1 MICIYCIT
9 NKINNKQYVGKTTNG
24 IWRRWKE
31 HISDSKRKRKENR
44 PLYKAF
50 LKYGISNF
58 KIEILEECSFEILSK
73 REVYWINRLQTY
85 KYGYNATKGG
95 DGSQLYDYY
104 KIISLYKELK
114 YISKVAEKVQCSIDT
129 VRKCLKL
136 YNIPKYR
143 HISENVNPPKRI
155 QQYSLNGDLL
165 SEFDSVQK
173 AAEWLYVNKKVKT
186 LVSGVRGH
194 ISDAARGKIK
204 SAYKYIWK
212 YI

>member
-1 MICIYCIT
+1 MSRDI
-9 NKINNKQYVGKTTNG
+9 V
-24 IWRRWKE
+24 
-31 HISDSKRKRKENR
+31 
-44 PLYKAF
+44 
-50 LKYGISNF
+50 
-58 KIEILEECSFEILSK
+58 LE
-73 REVYWINRLQTY
+73 YW
-85 KYGYNATKGG
+85 
-95 DGSQLYDYY
+95 
-104 KIISLYKELK
+104 KIIRYKTL
-114 YISKVAEKVQCSIDT
+114 IIQC
-129 VRKCLKL
+129 V
-136 YNIPKYR
+136 R

>member
-1 MICIYCIT
+1 M
-9 NKINNKQYVGKTTNG
+9 
-24 IWRRWKE
+24 
-31 HISDSKRKRKENR
+31 
-44 PLYKAF
+44 
-50 LKYGISNF
+50 
-58 KIEILEECSFEILSK
+58 
-73 REVYWINRLQTY
+73 
-85 KYGYNATKGG
+85 
-95 DGSQLYDYY
+95 
-104 KIISLYKELK
+104 K

-204 SAYKYIWK
+204 SAYKYIRK